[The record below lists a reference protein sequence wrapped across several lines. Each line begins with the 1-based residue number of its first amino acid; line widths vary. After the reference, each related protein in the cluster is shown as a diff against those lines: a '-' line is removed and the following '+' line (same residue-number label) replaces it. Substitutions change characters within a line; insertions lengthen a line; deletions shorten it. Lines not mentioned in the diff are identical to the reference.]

1 MKSSAL
7 DAPGANGPLTL
18 SGPVPLPE
26 RILHTGD
33 QISAPQATDKTV
45 TPVADDLDFDDI
57 ILVFPPESGL
67 KPLYVMY
74 RSPRN
79 MPGTVSGKGQN
90 VGNNWMGG
98 PVPGMVLLFLPR
110 LRINYAGRLSVVL
123 ILPVGRSGKRLLT
136 ILH

>member
-57 ILVFPPESGL
+57 ILVFPPPMVRL
-67 KPLYVMY
+67 MPLHIH
-74 RSPRN
+74 P
-79 MPGTVSGKGQN
+79 
-90 VGNNWMGG
+90 
-98 PVPGMVLLFLPR
+98 LPA
-110 LRINYAGRLSVVL
+110 Y
-123 ILPVGRSGKRLLT
+123 
-136 ILH
+136 

>member
-1 MKSSAL
+1 M
-7 DAPGANGPLTL
+7 
-18 SGPVPLPE
+18 
-26 RILHTGD
+26 
-33 QISAPQATDKTV
+33 

-90 VGNNWMGG
+90 VGNNWMGASTG
-98 PVPGMVLLFLPR
+98 DGAPVPSR

>member
-98 PVPGMVLLFLPR
+98 QYRGWCSCSFPDCG
-110 LRINYAGRLSVVL
+110 
-123 ILPVGRSGKRLLT
+123 
-136 ILH
+136 